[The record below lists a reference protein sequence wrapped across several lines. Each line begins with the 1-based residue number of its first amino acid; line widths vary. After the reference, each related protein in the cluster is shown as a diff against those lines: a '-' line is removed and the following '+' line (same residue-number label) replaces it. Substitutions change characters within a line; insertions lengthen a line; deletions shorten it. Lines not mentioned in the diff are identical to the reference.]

1 MPPVMPPVRPHA
13 AAPPALPHPPG
24 VGHDRRALRL
34 IAVFKAAKAAALVV
48 VAAAAFGL
56 LGAPLR
62 AGVTQWLID
71 AAAQLAAATEVRGL
85 RGALGGRLERAVEAL
100 LRWLGDATPR
110 RLQVTGLIALLYAAV
125 LSAEGVGLWLA
136 RPWAEWYSVGVT
148 ASLVPFEIWELT
160 RRATPLK
167 AAVLALNVA
176 AVAYLVWRIR
186 RDAARRHAVG
196 RGAVGRPAA

>member
-1 MPPVMPPVRPHA
+1 MPRLTTPPR
-13 AAPPALPHPPG
+13 PPARRHPPG
-24 VGHDRRALRL
+24 AAPDRRALRL
-34 IAVFKAAKAAALVV
+34 IAAFKAAKATALLV

-56 LGAPLR
+56 LGASLR
-62 AGVTQWLID
+62 AGVTRWLLD
-71 AAAQLAAATEVRGL
+71 AAAQLAAATEIRGL
-85 RGALGGRLERAVEAL
+85 RGALGGRLERALEAV

-110 RLQVTGLIALLYAAV
+110 RLEITGLIALLYAAV
-125 LSAEGVGLWLA
+125 LGAEGVGLWLA

-148 ASLVPFEIWELT
+148 ASLLPFELWELT

-186 RDAARRHAVG
+186 RDAEARHDVLRSG
-196 RGAVGRPAA
+196 TPGPAPDATA